1 MAVADLAIE
10 RTVRSLQREGLI
22 VVEGRSLPTIGR
34 RAVARLA
41 VGRESR
47 LLVVRIGGGVIVRS
61 VAVDA
66 ARWGSRVLAIRMTQ
80 AAIGDPVLTV
90 ERPHQVV
97 IEGGSQPARGG
108 NSVAGLTV
116 GRETRLLVV
125 RIVGGLIVGQ
135 VAAGTGRGR
144 SRVLAI
150 RMTQAAIGDPV
161 LTVERPHQVVIE
173 GGSQPARG
181 GGSMAGLTVGREP
194 GRCMV
199 GVGRP
204 LVIRQV
210 AAGTGRR
217 RSRVLAIRMT
227 QAAINRGVLPTQ
239 RKYQIVIEGGSLP
252 ARGGGSMAGLTVGW
266 EPGLLMIRIRRL

>member
-1 MAVADLAIE
+1 MTE
-10 RTVRSLQREGLI
+10 
-22 VVEGRSLPTIGR
+22 
-34 RAVARLA
+34 
-41 VGRESR
+41 
-47 LLVVRIGGGVIVRS
+47 
-61 VAVDA
+61 A
-66 ARWGSRVLAIRMTQ
+66 AM
-80 AAIGDPVLTV
+80 GDPVLTV

-181 GGSMAGLTVGREP
+181 GNSVAGLTVGRET
-194 GRCMV
+194 RL
-199 GVGRP
+199 
-204 LVIRQV
+204 LVVR
-210 AAGTGRR
+210 
-217 RSRVLAIRMT
+217 
-227 QAAINRGVLPTQ
+227 
-239 RKYQIVIEGGSLP
+239 IVCFFIISQFAL
-252 ARGGGSMAGLTVGW
+252 
-266 EPGLLMIRIRRL
+266 